1 MFSLKNLFTNN
12 IPYIPI
18 YKINP
23 DEFILISNHLILSS
37 STIHNLLGIIMAS
50 GIPLTHLK
58 DPGIKIFYTF
68 NKNIIT
74 YTLSNGLQ
82 LQQYSLLK
90 SNVIATSI
98 KNLNKNILSSIHAY
112 KINYIA
118 KNIFNFS
125 ITTKHII
132 SIYSLIAK
140 SKFTFNNISY
150 NNTHLNILLDNKP
163 CILDLYEKI
172 NYIKSFNRLKLNKN
186 NLDLFKNHPN
196 KTLSTIAS
204 LVESFFLDQTLNKN
218 LHTLKSYINLHLKQL
233 GIPYKSTNRLQKL
246 LFSHIFL

>member
-1 MFSLKNLFTNN
+1 MFSLKNLFTNK

-18 YKINP
+18 HKINP
-23 DEFILISNHLILSS
+23 DEFILISNYLILSS

-58 DPGIKIFYTF
+58 DPFIKIFYTF
-68 NKNIIT
+68 NNNIIT

-82 LQQYSLLK
+82 FQQYSLLEP
-90 SNVIATSI
+90 NVIATSI

-140 SKFTFNNISY
+140 SKNTFNNIYY
-150 NNTHLNILLDNKP
+150 NNTHLNILLDNQP

-186 NLDLFKNHPN
+186 NLDLFKNHTN
-196 KTLSTIAS
+196 KNLSTIAS
-204 LVESFFLDQTLNKN
+204 LVESFFLDQTSNKN

-233 GIPYKSTNRLQKL
+233 GIPYKSTNRLQKQL
-246 LFSHIFL
+246 LSHIFL